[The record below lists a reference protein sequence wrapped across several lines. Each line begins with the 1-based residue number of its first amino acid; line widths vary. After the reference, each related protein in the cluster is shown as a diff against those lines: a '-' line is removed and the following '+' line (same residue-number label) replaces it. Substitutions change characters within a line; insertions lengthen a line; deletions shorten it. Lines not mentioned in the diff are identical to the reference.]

1 MRQLSADTITAD
13 SADVFGVEDRVV
25 ENVVST
31 LGLQLGGKEHTA
43 LVAHGTQE
51 PAAYDYYLRGRGYLQ
66 DYHKAENVTNAISL
80 FGLALQRDPNYAL
93 AYAGLGQAYWA
104 KYDATYE
111 REWIEKAAQTCQHSL
126 DLGPDFADG
135 HSCLG
140 AVYTATGR
148 YEDAVLQFQRAV
160 QIDPTNEGAYRGLA
174 SAYEHSGSLAEA
186 EKTYQLAIKVRLQYW
201 AGYGWLGSFY
211 SHQAKYKEAP
221 HEFSQAIALAPDDPH
236 GYRELGVFTFT
247 WVITAKQSMF

>member
-1 MRQLSADTITAD
+1 LTAAKKLEKTRD
-13 SADVFGVEDRVV
+13 FRPKSWE
-25 ENVVST
+25 
-31 LGLQLGGKEHTA
+31 Q
-43 LVAHGTQE
+43 
-51 PAAYDYYLRGRGYLQ
+51 AAI
-66 DYHKAENVTNAISL
+66 H
-80 FGLALQRDPNYAL
+80 
-93 AYAGLGQAYWA
+93 AGF
-104 KYDATYE
+104 K
-111 REWIEKAAQTCQHSL
+111 
-126 DLGPDFADG
+126 
-135 HSCLG
+135 
-140 AVYTATGR
+140 

-186 EKTYQLAIKVRLQYW
+186 EKTYQLAIKVRPQYW